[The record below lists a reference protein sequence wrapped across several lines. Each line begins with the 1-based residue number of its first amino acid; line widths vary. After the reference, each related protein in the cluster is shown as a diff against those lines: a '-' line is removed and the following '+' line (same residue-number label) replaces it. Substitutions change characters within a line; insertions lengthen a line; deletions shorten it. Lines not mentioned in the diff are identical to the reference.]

1 MAWQVFGVIETD
13 AERTGGEGKTGEGSE
28 AEGPDAK
35 RVKLEGG
42 VAAAG
47 ATANGG
53 SPGGK
58 RKLFVGSNALGYR
71 RDFMEVVP
79 SVSNGLL
86 SDWEGVAA
94 IWEHALK
101 DRLLVDPKEHAVLL
115 AEPSFN
121 PPAAREKTVQLM
133 FETLGSPAV
142 FLARNAVLT
151 SFSCGKATSLVVD
164 SGFSS
169 STVAAV
175 HDGYVLQKSLRR
187 SPVAGDALTE
197 FLLRSVGRQKVRPR
211 FSFKR
216 VLIRP
221 GQFEL
226 VDQAYPNT
234 TDSYRLYMQK
244 ATAADMKET
253 VCRVPDAPYDDLS
266 FSNVPTV
273 AYELPDGQVLEVGSD
288 RFKVADALF
297 NPSLLSS
304 IASADPS
311 SGGWTAEAIADAAK
325 SPGIARMVVDSISKC
340 DVDIRKD
347 LYSSVLLS
355 GGTMAMQQ
363 IKERLEKEL
372 MAEAPQTAKVKV
384 LASGNIMERKFSVW
398 IGGSILASLG
408 SFQQMWLSKA

>member
-1 MAWQVFGVIETD
+1 
-13 AERTGGEGKTGEGSE
+13 
-28 AEGPDAK
+28 
-35 RVKLEGG
+35 
-42 VAAAG
+42 
-47 ATANGG
+47 
-53 SPGGK
+53 
-58 RKLFVGSNALGYR
+58 
-71 RDFMEVVP
+71 
-79 SVSNGLL
+79 
-86 SDWEGVAA
+86 
-94 IWEHALK
+94 
-101 DRLLVDPKEHAVLL
+101 
-115 AEPSFN
+115 
-121 PPAAREKTVQLM
+121 
-133 FETLGSPAV
+133 
-142 FLARNAVLT
+142 
-151 SFSCGKATSLVVD
+151 
-164 SGFSS
+164 
-169 STVAAV
+169 
-175 HDGYVLQKSLRR
+175 SLRR

-304 IASADPS
+304 ISSADPS

-384 LASGNIMERKFSVW
+384 LASGNVMERKFSVW

-408 SFQQMWLSKA
+408 SFQQMWLSKAEYEEHGAAYVHRKCP

>member
-1 MAWQVFGVIETD
+1 
-13 AERTGGEGKTGEGSE
+13 
-28 AEGPDAK
+28 
-35 RVKLEGG
+35 
-42 VAAAG
+42 
-47 ATANGG
+47 
-53 SPGGK
+53 
-58 RKLFVGSNALGYR
+58 
-71 RDFMEVVP
+71 
-79 SVSNGLL
+79 
-86 SDWEGVAA
+86 
-94 IWEHALK
+94 
-101 DRLLVDPKEHAVLL
+101 
-115 AEPSFN
+115 
-121 PPAAREKTVQLM
+121 
-133 FETLGSPAV
+133 
-142 FLARNAVLT
+142 
-151 SFSCGKATSLVVD
+151 
-164 SGFSS
+164 
-169 STVAAV
+169 
-175 HDGYVLQKSLRR
+175 SLRR

-304 IASADPS
+304 ISSADPS

-372 MAEAPQTAKVKV
+372 MAQIKERLEKELMAKCPLRLAMVFFSVSNPLQEAPQTAKVKV
-384 LASGNIMERKFSVW
+384 LASGNVMERKFSVW

-408 SFQQMWLSKA
+408 SFQQMWLSKAEYEEHGAAYVHRKCP